1 MLRNKSPS
9 ILIPIHVNTC
19 HWVALVRRSIN
30 NTVYFLYS
38 NDINLHN
45 VRDTIRYSYSRERTS
60 DLFHPPDAVWINF
73 NSFTYSPHT
82 NECGPRSILALTVLS
97 CHPNPSENILLP
109 LMDDNIAQLCRWWI
123 AECLIDETVDIT
135 PFARQY
141 STTIPY
147 PTTTWTRSSHPFNIA
162 NLTTE
167 EPTHLFKPDSYS
179 SQADSDSTLSPKS
192 LTEDPIST
200 PDTTMTSNHVPL
212 IQNTQKSPPDTTS
225 EIPHAK
231 PNKQA
236 TQTKLTNWTCHRP
249 FIPHVSFT
257 ENTHHQ
263 VPSHPNQFSHSIW
276 NTSPYY

>member
-1 MLRNKSPS
+1 LSLTNPSSTYCHLACRRTILSFALTAHFSGNPALIVIPWILISIGTSCLTVGLWLSINSSYIHTVQTMLRKKSPS

-147 PTTTWTRSSHPFNIA
+147 STTTWTRSSHPFNRPKQI
-162 NLTTE
+162 
-167 EPTHLFKPDSYS
+167 PIQHFHLS
-179 SQADSDSTLSPKS
+179 LSLK
-192 LTEDPIST
+192 TQFQHPI
-200 PDTTMTSNHVPL
+200 P
-212 IQNTQKSPPDTTS
+212 Q
-225 EIPHAK
+225 
-231 PNKQA
+231 
-236 TQTKLTNWTCHRP
+236 
-249 FIPHVSFT
+249 
-257 ENTHHQ
+257 
-263 VPSHPNQFSHSIW
+263 
-276 NTSPYY
+276 